1 MHPSKERRI
10 LTIRRYA
17 LNFMM
22 ILLLCAVLFGVPVC
36 SRFTGFT
43 PGILPLF
50 SNNWQPSPDSR
61 TLWVIMSSCGL
72 TLFACTWTAVPP
84 DIPRLGEGVVVVT
97 VRRLLLM
104 FVAYFAPELMAAWAA
119 WQLICARQVAKDFND
134 VLGAQRAAAQPNGD
148 CEAAPQSSPAVVLP
162 NAVSKSNESSSA
174 GWTETHGFFAGMGGF
189 LLYVDGKPWATLTP
203 DELLRFVCEGS
214 VEMPVITKADIEDR
228 SKGDVL
234 SRCITIL
241 QLGWFFIQIIARYGQ
256 HLPTTLLE
264 LDTLAVV
271 LLTID
276 TYGLLWWRKPK
287 DVQRPHIVHWNPN
300 FPPPHECLAN
310 DKRRTPILLSVLFN
324 RKVRRSHTSARNMTT
339 FLAGGGSGVLFAAM
353 HTLGWNFVFPS
364 HAERILW
371 RMSFVGKAGLSLTMW
386 SLWYLDT
393 RPSEYKGLSGK
404 ALYFLSVNLMKIIG
418 VLGVIYILARFAI
431 ITLIMLSLR
440 SLPQGVYDTIAWT
453 KFIPHVGT

>member
-1 MHPSKERRI
+1 
-10 LTIRRYA
+10 
-17 LNFMM
+17 M
-22 ILLLCAVLFGVPVC
+22 ILLLCAVLFGIPFVRASLV
-36 SRFTGFT
+36 SS
-43 PGILPLF
+43 PGLNDTCILPLF
-50 SNNWQPSPDSR
+50 SNNWQSSPDAR

-97 VRRLLLM
+97 IRRLVLM

-162 NAVSKSNESSSA
+162 NAISNSNGSSSA

-203 DELLRFVCEGS
+203 DELLHFVRDGF

-241 QLGWFFIQIIARYGQ
+241 QLGWFLIQIIARYAQ
-256 HLPTTLLE
+256 HLSTTLLE
-264 LDTLAVV
+264 VDTLAVV
-271 LLTID
+271 CLTIA

-310 DKRRTPILLSVLFN
+310 DKRRTPMLLSILFN
-324 RKVRRSHTSARNMTT
+324 RKVRRSNSSARSVTT
-339 FLAGGGSGVLFAAM
+339 FLAGGVSGVLVAAM
-353 HTLGWNFVFPS
+353 HALGWNFAFPS
-364 HAERILW
+364 HAERIVW
-371 RMSFVGKAGLSLTMW
+371 HTAFVGKACLSLTMW
-386 SLWYLDT
+386 SLWYLDAQ
-393 RPSEYKGLSGK
+393 PSEYNGLSGK

-418 VLGVIYILARFAI
+418 FLGTIYVLARLTV
-431 ITLIMLSLR
+431 ITLTMLSLR
-440 SLPQGVYDTIAWT
+440 SLPQDVYDTVAWT
-453 KFIPHVGT
+453 KFIPHVGM